1 MLRRFAVCSVVVLA
15 GCSGLR
21 DAMSAHQDV
30 VARVGTQ
37 ELTVNQLAQLIA
49 PVKQVPLRR
58 DVVDRLA
65 DLWVDYQLFGQAA
78 ARGDSLMDS
87 ATMMAANWPAA
98 MQRIADRYHEAM
110 IVSRAKVTDRQ
121 VDSAYAAGDARWL
134 EHILVKVPQDTTEA
148 LKQAK
153 LRVAQGYLAQIRR
166 GADFGK
172 LASLKSEDQASAR
185 NGGSLG
191 LVTRGSLVKVFEDAA
206 WGLKPGQVSD
216 PVESPWGWHIIYRP
230 ALAQVRD
237 SFAVGLRG
245 LMVARLDSAY
255 SDSVNHA
262 GDIKV
267 RSSAPAAVRLAAQ
280 NLRDA
285 KTSGRVLATFKG
297 GRMTL
302 RDFARWL
309 QAFPPQ
315 TRAAVGQA
323 ADSTLVQFVRSV
335 VRNQMMIAS
344 AEEHHITLTP
354 ADRDTI
360 RELYGQDLEQMRE
373 RLGVNAESLGTDS
386 AGRRAEVAAHRV
398 DDYFAGIVASPATHP
413 FFEIP
418 AFLSDVLRSRTPWSI
433 SPAGVDRALAKATD
447 LRGPTAPGGFSPMTP
462 APGGPPVG
470 GAQPGTNPPVKRSIQ

>member
-30 VARVGTQ
+30 VARVGSQ

-58 DVVDRLA
+58 EVVDRLA

-87 ATMMAANWPAA
+87 TTMMAANWPAA
-98 MQRIADRYHEAM
+98 MQRIADRYHEAV

-121 VDSAYAAGDARWL
+121 VDSAYNAGDVRWL

-172 LASLKSEDQASAR
+172 LASQKSEDPGSAK

-191 LVTRGSLVKVFEDAA
+191 LVSRGSLVKVFEDAA
-206 WGLKPGQVSD
+206 WGLKPGQVSE

-237 SFAVGLRG
+237 SFANGLRG

-255 SDSVNHA
+255 SDSVNRV

-267 RSSAPAAVRLAAQ
+267 RSSAPAAVRLASQ
-280 NLRDA
+280 DMRDA
-285 KTSGRVLATFKG
+285 KTSGRVLATYKG
-297 GRMTL
+297 GRMTM

-335 VRNQMMIAS
+335 VRNQMMIGS
-344 AEEHHITLTP
+344 AEEHHIALTA

-360 RELYGQDLEQMRE
+360 RDLYRQDLEQMRE
-373 RLGVNAESLGTDS
+373 RLGVTAESLASDS
-386 AGRRAEVAAHRV
+386 ASRRPEVAAHRV
-398 DDYFAGIVASPATHP
+398 DDYFAGIVADPASHP
-413 FFEIP
+413 FFEVP
-418 AFLSDVLRSRTPWSI
+418 AFLSDVLRGRSEWSI

-447 LRGPTAPGGFSPMTP
+447 LRGTSTPAGLSPMTP

-470 GAQPGTNPPVKRSIQ
+470 NVRPGTNPPVRRSVQ